1 MKKPESN
8 THKNDKTIAANL
20 PEDKLSTPD
29 KSPRSP
35 KFLVLLTICLLV
47 VTVATGWLLWQL
59 HEQHQQSISQF
70 AKLHTNLQQT
80 VAQLQQKSDTF
91 SENQNLQSQQFN
103 QMQQVVGDIQLQL
116 GTHSRQLTELSATSR
131 SDWRLAE
138 ALYLARLASQRLHT
152 ERSVENPL
160 ALLEQI
166 DLILRQ
172 LADPQ
177 LLPVRAAI
185 AEDITALR
193 LANSVDRQGIYLELQ
208 ALAKHIQALPLI
220 DLAPQTTL
228 PISGNVQKGDVR
240 EGDIENP
247 PDTVAESFWQQFTS
261 MIRIR
266 RQATPIEPLL
276 QPSEAVVLRR
286 NLQMMLEQAQ
296 VALLREE
303 QIIYR
308 QSLSKVQ
315 DYLDRFFHYNSTVQR
330 VEKRIIALIELEIV
344 QQLPAINRT
353 VEVLETLLIA
363 RQQRLTDIHKPAG
376 ESVEDSQVVEDGEL
390 KMESAQ

>member
-1 MKKPESN
+1 MKKPDSN
-8 THKNDKTIAANL
+8 THKNDKTIAADL

-35 KFLVLLTICLLV
+35 KFLVLSTICLLAA
-47 VTVATGWLLWQL
+47 TVAAGWLLWQL
-59 HEQHQQSISQF
+59 HAQHQQSTSQF
-70 AKLHTNLQQT
+70 AKLHANLQQT
-80 VAQLQQKSDTF
+80 VERLQKKSDVF

-103 QMQQVVGDIQLQL
+103 QMQQAADDIRLQL
-116 GTHSRQLTELSATSR
+116 NTHSRQLTELSATSR

-152 ERSVENPL
+152 ERRVENPL
-160 ALLEQI
+160 ALLEQV
-166 DLILRQ
+166 DLILQQ

-208 ALAKHIQALPLI
+208 ALAKHTQALPLI
-220 DLAPQTTL
+220 DLASKPDWLPQ
-228 PISGNVQKGDVR
+228 
-240 EGDIENP
+240 EN
-247 PDTVAESFWQQFTS
+247 VAENNRDSAAQGFWQQFTS

-266 RQATPIEPLL
+266 RQSTPIEPLL
-276 QPSEAVVLRR
+276 QPTEAAILRR

-308 QSLSKVQ
+308 QSLLKVQ
-315 DYLDRFFHYNSTVQR
+315 NYLDRFFQFNSSVQTL
-330 VEKRIIALIELEIV
+330 ESRIKALAELQIE
-344 QQLPAINRT
+344 QQLPAINRS
-353 VEVLETLLIA
+353 VEVLEALLIA
-363 RQQRLTDIHKPAG
+363 RQQRLTETDKPAG
-376 ESVEDSQVVEDGEL
+376 ESIEDSQVKQKGEL
-390 KMESAQ
+390 EMESVE

>member
-1 MKKPESN
+1 MKKPDSN
-8 THKNDKTIAANL
+8 KNDKTLAADL
-20 PEDKLSTPD
+20 PEDKLPTPD

-35 KFLVLLTICLLV
+35 KFLVLLTICLLAA
-47 VTVATGWLLWQL
+47 TVAAGWLLWQL
-59 HEQHQQSISQF
+59 HAQHQQSTSQF
-70 AKLHTNLQQT
+70 AKLHANLQQT
-80 VAQLQQKSDTF
+80 VERLQKKSDVF

-103 QMQQVVGDIQLQL
+103 QMQQAADDIRLQL
-116 GTHSRQLTELSATSR
+116 NTHSRQLTELSATSR

-152 ERSVENPL
+152 ERRVENPL
-160 ALLEQI
+160 ALLEQV
-166 DLILRQ
+166 DLILQQ

-208 ALAKHIQALPLI
+208 ALAKHTQALPLI
-220 DLAPQTTL
+220 DLASKPDWSPQ
-228 PISGNVQKGDVR
+228 GNVA
-240 EGDIENP
+240 ENNR
-247 PDTVAESFWQQFTS
+247 DSAAQGFWQQFTS

-266 RQATPIEPLL
+266 QQSTPIEPLL
-276 QPSEAVVLRR
+276 QPTEAAILRR

-308 QSLSKVQ
+308 QSLLKVQ
-315 DYLDRFFHYNSTVQR
+315 NYLDRFFQYNRSVQTL
-330 VEKRIIALIELEIV
+330 ESRITALAELQIE
-344 QQLPAINRT
+344 QQLPAINRS
-353 VEVLETLLIA
+353 VEVLEALLIA
-363 RQQRLTDIHKPAG
+363 RQQRLTDTDKPAG
-376 ESVEDSQVVEDGEL
+376 ESHKDSQAKQQGEL
-390 KMESAQ
+390 EMESVE

>member
-1 MKKPESN
+1 MKKPDSN
-8 THKNDKTIAANL
+8 THKNDKTIAADL

-35 KFLVLLTICLLV
+35 KFLVLSTICLLAA
-47 VTVATGWLLWQL
+47 TVAAGWLLWQL
-59 HEQHQQSISQF
+59 HAQHQQSTSQF
-70 AKLHTNLQQT
+70 AKLHANLQQT
-80 VAQLQQKSDTF
+80 VERLQKKSDVF

-103 QMQQVVGDIQLQL
+103 QMQQTADDIRLQL
-116 GTHSRQLTELSATSR
+116 NTHSRQLTELSATSR

-152 ERSVENPL
+152 ERRVENPL
-160 ALLEQI
+160 ALLEQV
-166 DLILRQ
+166 DLILQQ

-208 ALAKHIQALPLI
+208 ALAKHTQALPLI
-220 DLAPQTTL
+220 DLASKPDWLPQ
-228 PISGNVQKGDVR
+228 
-240 EGDIENP
+240 EN
-247 PDTVAESFWQQFTS
+247 VAENNRDSAAQGFWQQFTS

-266 RQATPIEPLL
+266 RQSTPIEPLL
-276 QPSEAVVLRR
+276 QPTEAAILRR

-308 QSLSKVQ
+308 QSLLKVQ
-315 DYLDRFFHYNSTVQR
+315 NYLDRFFQFNSSVQTL
-330 VEKRIIALIELEIV
+330 ESRIKALAELQIE
-344 QQLPAINRT
+344 QQLPAINRS
-353 VEVLETLLIA
+353 VEVLEALLIA
-363 RQQRLTDIHKPAG
+363 RQQRLTDTDKPAG
-376 ESVEDSQVVEDGEL
+376 ESIEDSQAKQQGEL
-390 KMESAQ
+390 EMESVE

>member
-1 MKKPESN
+1 MKKPDSN
-8 THKNDKTIAANL
+8 THKNDKTIAADL

-35 KFLVLLTICLLV
+35 KFLVLSTICLLAT
-47 VTVATGWLLWQL
+47 TVAAGWWLWQL
-59 HEQHQQSISQF
+59 HAQHQQSTSQF
-70 AKLHTNLQQT
+70 AKLHANLQQT
-80 VAQLQQKSDTF
+80 VERLQKKSDVF

-103 QMQQVVGDIQLQL
+103 QMQQAADDIRLRL
-116 GTHSRQLTELSATSR
+116 NTHSRQLTELSATNR

-152 ERSVENPL
+152 ERRVENPL
-160 ALLEQI
+160 ALLEQV
-166 DLILRQ
+166 DLILQQ

-208 ALAKHIQALPLI
+208 ALAKHTQALPLI
-220 DLAPQTTL
+220 DLASKPDWLPQE
-228 PISGNVQKGDVR
+228 D
-240 EGDIENP
+240 
-247 PDTVAESFWQQFTS
+247 VAEHNRDSAAQGFWQQFTS

-266 RQATPIEPLL
+266 RQSTPIEPLL
-276 QPSEAVVLRR
+276 QPTEAAILRR

-308 QSLSKVQ
+308 QSLLKVQ
-315 DYLDRFFHYNSTVQR
+315 DYLDRFFQYNSSVQTL
-330 VEKRIIALIELEIV
+330 ESRIMALAELQIE
-344 QQLPAINRT
+344 QQLPAINRS
-353 VEVLETLLIA
+353 VEVLEALLIA
-363 RQQRLTDIHKPAG
+363 RQQRLTDADKPAG
-376 ESVEDSQVVEDGEL
+376 ESIEDSQAKQKGEL
-390 KMESAQ
+390 EMESVE

>member
-1 MKKPESN
+1 MKKPDSN
-8 THKNDKTIAANL
+8 THKNDKTIAADL

-35 KFLVLLTICLLV
+35 KFLVLSTICLLAA
-47 VTVATGWLLWQL
+47 TVAAGWLLWQL
-59 HEQHQQSISQF
+59 HAQHQQSTSQF
-70 AKLHTNLQQT
+70 AKLHANLQQT
-80 VAQLQQKSDTF
+80 VERLQKKSDVF

-103 QMQQVVGDIQLQL
+103 QMQQAADDIRLQL
-116 GTHSRQLTELSATSR
+116 NTHSRQLTELSATSR

-152 ERSVENPL
+152 ERRVENPL
-160 ALLEQI
+160 ALLEQV
-166 DLILRQ
+166 DLILQQ

-208 ALAKHIQALPLI
+208 ALAKHTQALPLI
-220 DLAPQTTL
+220 DLASKPDWLPQE
-228 PISGNVQKGDVR
+228 D
-240 EGDIENP
+240 
-247 PDTVAESFWQQFTS
+247 VAEHNRDSAAQGFWQQFTS

-266 RQATPIEPLL
+266 RQSTPIEPLL
-276 QPSEAVVLRR
+276 QPTEAAILRR

-308 QSLSKVQ
+308 QSLLKVQ
-315 DYLDRFFHYNSTVQR
+315 DYLDRFFQYNSSVQTL
-330 VEKRIIALIELEIV
+330 ESRITALAALQIE
-344 QQLPAINRT
+344 QQLPAINRS
-353 VEVLETLLIA
+353 VEVLEALLIA
-363 RQQRLTDIHKPAG
+363 RQQRLTDADKPAG
-376 ESVEDSQVVEDGEL
+376 ESIEDSQAKQKGEL
-390 KMESAQ
+390 EMESVE

>member
-1 MKKPESN
+1 VKKSDSNNNKTPIGDAPEGRSPS
-8 THKNDKTIAANL
+8 L
-20 PEDKLSTPD
+20 D
-29 KSPRSP
+29 KSSGNR
-35 KFLVLLTICLLV
+35 KFLVLLVICLLAT
-47 VTVATGWLLWQL
+47 TVAAGWLLWQL
-59 HEQHQQSISQF
+59 HQQHQQSISQF
-70 AKLHTNLQQT
+70 AKLHTNLQRT

-103 QMQQVVGDIQLQL
+103 QMQQVVDDIQLQL
-116 GTHSRQLTELSATSR
+116 GTYSRQLTELSATSR

-220 DLAPQTTL
+220 DLAPQTTP

-240 EGDIENP
+240 EGNIENT

-266 RQATPIEPLL
+266 RQATPIKPLL

-330 VEKRIIALIELEIV
+330 VEKRITALIALEIV
-344 QQLPAINRT
+344 QQLPAINRS

-363 RQQRLTDIHKPAG
+363 RQQRITDIHKPAG
-376 ESVEDSQVVEDGEL
+376 ESVKDSQAVEDGEL